1 MEINMIFGNPYRFAI
16 WTDYI
21 PQWGESYKNGLFHLI
36 INGNLYPHNIRTSTL
51 FSDLLEITDNDCAL
65 ISHPQNEDIFSLS
78 TEHAFKELLNLAYP
92 EPSQEDEYPEQTFDY
107 IITSS
112 NISESGGRFFAIAD
126 GKSLRI
132 IGGVTERLVEDRS
145 GNGNRWEYINKPFIE
160 DITLSKKEV
169 DIIMA
174 DVKKYAE
181 AFLNE

>member
-1 MEINMIFGNPYRFAI
+1 
-16 WTDYI
+16 
-21 PQWGESYKNGLFHLI
+21 
-36 INGNLYPHNIRTSTL
+36 L